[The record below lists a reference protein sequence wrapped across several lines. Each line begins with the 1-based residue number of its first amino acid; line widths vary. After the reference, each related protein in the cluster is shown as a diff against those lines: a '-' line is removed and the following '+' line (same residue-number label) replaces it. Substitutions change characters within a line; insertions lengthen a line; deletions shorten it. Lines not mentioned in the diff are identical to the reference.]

1 MNYYYAQNVPLSLMT
16 KEPRKYVKE
25 NDIEAIKGM
34 IFRGLWE
41 IDDPQD
47 PFSKHT
53 LLHDAVVMN
62 RQELFDFLIL

>member
-1 MNYYYAQNVPLSLMT
+1 MWEAWTGQNMNYYYAQNVPLSLMT

-41 IDDPQD
+41 IDDP
-47 PFSKHT
+47 
-53 LLHDAVVMN
+53 
-62 RQELFDFLIL
+62 

>member
-1 MNYYYAQNVPLSLMT
+1 MRIPYMWEAWTGQNMNYYYAQNVPLSLMT

-41 IDDPQD
+41 IDDP
-47 PFSKHT
+47 
-53 LLHDAVVMN
+53 
-62 RQELFDFLIL
+62 